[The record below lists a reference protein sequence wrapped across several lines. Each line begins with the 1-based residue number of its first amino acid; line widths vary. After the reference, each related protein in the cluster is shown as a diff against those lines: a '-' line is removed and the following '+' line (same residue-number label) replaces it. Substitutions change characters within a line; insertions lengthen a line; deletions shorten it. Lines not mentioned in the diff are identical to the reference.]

1 MSNSLVQRLLKS
13 LKKSIKVAAPDV
25 DVVDW
30 PVVDIT
36 RHVETTV
43 LVYDLPAGIDSA
55 EFEVS
60 HNLRSILLRIRP
72 LCHDYLIPN
81 IDAFSRKNPEQVND
95 RSRFAHKHQ
104 ELRWSTCTADELSG
118 FFSDWLLEVLSPLTG
133 QPWHARSLM
142 MVKPLIY
149 AAIRMR
155 DAGVCTLTAAW
166 FKAHMQLDVYLT
178 LIDNEFVD
186 QAELLSYLSDLPC
199 THASE
204 IKEHRISPT
213 CVECRKLHEFQS
225 MLVLWSFMDE
235 KASGCDCMVRRPDR
249 DVIYHSPIKKI
260 VWAEAV
266 KVGSRLE
273 ISVKHPR
280 LYPKEFAPIG
290 IKL

>member
-1 MSNSLVQRLLKS
+1 MSNSLVQRLLKI
-13 LKKSIKVAAPDV
+13 LKKSTKVSEPV
-25 DVVDW
+25 GDVVDW
-30 PVVDIT
+30 PGVDIT
-36 RHVETTV
+36 RHVDTTV
-43 LVYDLPAGIDSA
+43 LVYDLPAGIDPA

-199 THASE
+199 THASDA
-204 IKEHRISPT
+204 KEHRISQT
-213 CVECRKLHEFQS
+213 CVECRKLHAFQS

-235 KASGCDCMVRRPDR
+235 KASGCDCTVRRPDR
-249 DVIYHSPIKKI
+249 DVIYHSPRKKI